1 MSYLVLKERSFDA
14 NHLQDT
20 ARSILQELCSNFKDP
35 TLNSRIEALIKA
47 VEKISAVRENLD
59 IQTEYGEL
67 DELGTCK
74 KS

>member
-1 MSYLVLKERSFDA
+1 MSYLVLKVKSFDV
-14 NHLQDT
+14 NHFLDT
-20 ARSILQELCSNFKDP
+20 ARSIFHGLCSNFKDP

-47 VEKISAVRENLD
+47 VEKISTVRENLD

-67 DELGTCK
+67 DELGTCE